1 MGCVMEFKNKDE
13 VITYLD
19 NNFHKGKEYSHMQ
32 VAAICF
38 PIFMSPL
45 MEDTNVLMN
54 INKWVEFRTGKSMCM
69 AIAANVD
76 LSDEP
81 LTLSK
86 FHVLCGIRGPVTLEN
101 FEFEVIKKMDVPLV
115 QTFAKHKDFPMHLK
129 TEFYNV
135 TGETEYLPQEAQD
148 IFVF

>member
-1 MGCVMEFKNKDE
+1 MEFKDSNE
-13 VITYLD
+13 IIRYLAE
-19 NNFHKGKEYSHMQ
+19 NFIKGKEYSHMQ
-32 VAAICF
+32 VSCICL
-38 PIFMSPL
+38 PVFMSPL
-45 MEDTNVLMN
+45 MEDTKTLMN
-54 INKWVEFRTGKSMCM
+54 ITKWVEFRTGKDMCM

-76 LSDEP
+76 LTEEP

-115 QTFAKHKDFPMHLK
+115 QTFARHKDFPMHLK